1 MQLKRGQIFKIDKN
15 TSFIILQN
23 VGSLKLIKVIIL
35 HMIISFFDNL
45 KRNSFFSSLV
55 QNLLI
60 SPGQK

>member
-35 HMIISFFDNL
+35 HVIISFFDNL